1 MRPGEWGEGEDRDW
15 PRGRGAGRWGAR
27 CHLVGRARFLSVG
40 GPGQSP
46 SSQTSPPGP
55 SCRIQQRPPNPLAG
69 PLPLRKRMCHG
80 PRPPPPRLPEPSP
93 GFSPGSWAFLPGAF
107 LSFSALPTSG
117 LLNPKVTPTPEVVG
131 RRSGPPPL
139 ECSSQKRKKKK
150 NVCVISEINH
160 RGWYP

>member
-1 MRPGEWGEGEDRDW
+1 M
-15 PRGRGAGRWGAR
+15 GRSLSLGGTRALPVRRRSGAEPLLADLTPWAK
-27 CHLVGRARFLSVG
+27 LSNTAKA
-40 GPGQSP
+40 PK
-46 SSQTSPPGP
+46 
-55 SCRIQQRPPNPLAG
+55 PLAG
-69 PLPLRKRMCHG
+69 PLPLSKRMCHG